1 MVRSAICTVFAL
13 VVLTWLAGSS
23 QAQYYG
29 YYGGGQNFHFQHY
42 THPYPTTPYHVF
54 PHGNH
59 YHVIPHKSLYPS
71 YNNCWR
77 RGVPTVPQ
85 INRSSYRTNFFDG
98 SATNYSHGTSQF
110 WGSPS
115 RRF

>member
-1 MVRSAICTVFAL
+1 MARIAISTAL
-13 VVLTWLAGSS
+13 AIVVLTFWTGSA
-23 QAQYYG
+23 QAQYFG
-29 YYGGGQNFHFQHY
+29 YYGGGQNFHIQ
-42 THPYPTTPYHVF
+42 PYPYPYPVTQYHVY

-59 YHVIPHKSLYPS
+59 YHVIPRSSYYPS
-71 YNNCWR
+71 YNDCWQR
-77 RGVPTVPQ
+77 RVPTVPQ

-98 SATNYSHGTSQF
+98 SATNFSHGTSQF